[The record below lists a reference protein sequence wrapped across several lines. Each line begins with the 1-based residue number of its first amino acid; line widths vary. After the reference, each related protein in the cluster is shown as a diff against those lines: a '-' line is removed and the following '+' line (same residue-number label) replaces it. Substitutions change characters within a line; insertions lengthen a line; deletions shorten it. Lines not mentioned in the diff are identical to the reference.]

1 MTHRFRCRAATAVA
15 AVVLAAACSG
25 DPETQARR
33 YVASGDA
40 YAAKKSHDEAVI
52 QYRNAIKA
60 RPQWAEAHYK
70 LAQTYQ
76 ASGDYVNAY
85 SEYARAADLEPKNTE
100 AQIRAGTLLLVAG
113 DFDAAR
119 TRAEL
124 ALKADPNYA
133 PAHILLGNS
142 HAGLNELASALR
154 QIEQAITLEPSY
166 APAWTA
172 LGGVKFLRGNRNEA
186 DAAFRKGV
194 ELAPKSVEARL
205 ALANFQWASGDL
217 TKAEATLRAALA
229 LDESSPSAH
238 RALALLY
245 LTTNRAPLAEPHF
258 RALVAQPQGKLALAD
273 YYMGLGRTDDAL
285 AVIGELEKSQDV
297 TEVRAARLRRASLD
311 YGAGRKAEA
320 HKIMDGL
327 IKETPRD
334 AEVRV
339 AKAYMLLA
347 DGSAAEA
354 LTQASEAVKA
364 DAGLPRA
371 QYTLGLA
378 ALADDKADQAEKAFE
393 EVVRLSPRA
402 IAAQLQLSRLRLARG
417 EAGGALD
424 AARAAANERPDS
436 PEAAILVSRSLR
448 AKGDAARAWT
458 ELSNRAA
465 QHPSSAPLQI
475 EMGWVALERRQ
486 YSAARAAFEDAV
498 RLAPRAMDAR
508 SGLIATEIASGHLDA
523 ARAHVEAWRRATPQ
537 DRALD
542 VLAARVEVSA
552 GKAAEAER
560 ILHAVIAEDA
570 SHLEAY
576 ELLGRLYF
584 SQNRVDRA
592 IEQYEAMAQHSSR
605 PTGPRTMSGMLYEAR
620 GDRARARQTYETVVA
635 ADGSAGIA
643 ANNLAWIYAEE
654 GKLDDA
660 LRLARIAQQQLR
672 RRPEGEDTLGWVYL
686 RKGQASDAIA
696 AFSRA
701 IERAPNSALYH
712 YHLGLAYLASG
723 DTERGRA
730 ELKRAL
736 TISPDFNGA
745 DDARRRLAQAT

>member
-1 MTHRFRCRAATAVA
+1 MMSRLKWQAAAAATW
-15 AVVLAAACSG
+15 LLLSAACSG
-25 DPETQARR
+25 DPETQAKK

-60 RPQWAEAHYK
+60 RPQWAEAHFK

-76 ASGDYVNAY
+76 ASGDVLNAY
-85 SEYARAADLEPKNTE
+85 SEFARAADLEPTNKE

-113 DFDAAR
+113 EYDAAR

-133 PAHILLGNS
+133 AAHILLGNS

-172 LGGVKFLRGNRNEA
+172 LGGVKFMRGNRDEA
-186 DAAFRKGV
+186 EGAFRKGV
-194 ELAPKSVEARL
+194 ELAPKSVDARL

-217 TKAEATLRAALA
+217 KKAEETLRAALA
-229 LDESSPSAH
+229 LDDSNPSAH
-238 RALALLY
+238 RAMALLY

-258 RALVAQPQGKLALAD
+258 RALVSQPKGKLALVD
-273 YYMGLGRTDDAL
+273 YYMGLGRVDDAIAL
-285 AVIGELEKSQDV
+285 ITELEKSQDV
-297 TEVRAARLRRASLD
+297 TEARAARLRRASVD

-320 HKIMDGL
+320 HQTMDRL
-327 IKETPRD
+327 IQETPRD

-339 AKAYMLLA
+339 AKTHMLLA
-347 DGSAAEA
+347 EGKAAEA
-354 LTQASEAVKA
+354 FTQAAEAVKA

-371 QYTLGLA
+371 HYTLGLA
-378 ALADDKADQAEKAFE
+378 ALAAGKPDEAEKAFE

-402 IAAQLQLSRLRLARG
+402 TAAQLQLSRLRLARG
-417 EAGGALD
+417 EAAGALD
-424 AARAAANERPDS
+424 AARAAANARPDS

-448 AKGDAARAWT
+448 AKGDADRAWT

-465 QHPSSAPLQI
+465 QHPTSAPLQI

-498 RLAPRAMDAR
+498 RLAPRATDAR
-508 SGLIATEIASGHLDA
+508 SGLIATEIASGNIAA
-523 ARAHVEAWRRATPQ
+523 ARSHVETWRRAAPQ

-542 VLAARVEVSA
+542 LLAARVEFSA
-552 GKAAEAER
+552 GNAGDAER
-560 ILHAVIAEDA
+560 MLHEVIAEDA
-570 SHLEAY
+570 SQLEAY
-576 ELLGRLYF
+576 ELLARLYF
-584 SQNRVDRA
+584 SQKRIDRA
-592 IEQYEAMAQHSSR
+592 IEQYEALAEHSPR
-605 PTGPRTMSGMLYEAR
+605 PTGPRTMAGMLYEAR
-620 GDRARARQTYETVVA
+620 GDRARARQTYEGIMA
-635 ADGSAGIA
+635 ADAAAGIA
-643 ANNLAWIYAEE
+643 ANNLAWIYVDD
-654 GKLDDA
+654 GKLDEA

-686 RKGQASDAIA
+686 RKRQASEAIA

-701 IERAPNSALYH
+701 IERAPNNALYH
-712 YHLGLAYLASG
+712 YHLGLAYLESG
-723 DTERGRA
+723 DPDRGRA

-745 DDARRRLAQAT
+745 DDARRRLAPGT